1 MEIANEKLP
10 LLKES
15 EQFIMDLCEKFE
27 DYKFLDKEEEEI
39 VNSPKEIQDK
49 LDFLIEPDNKY
60 KEILLKIKEMLK
72 HIS

>member
-15 EQFIMDLCEKFE
+15 EQFIMDLCEKFKE
-27 DYKFLDKEEEEI
+27 YEFLDKEEEI

-60 KEILLKIKEMLK
+60 KAILLKIKEMLK

>member
-1 MEIANEKLP
+1 
-10 LLKES
+10 
-15 EQFIMDLCEKFE
+15 MDLCEKFE